1 MALAKKCDICGK
13 LYETYNF
20 RKNQFKPSGIIFVNV
35 CADDTYYSGNVI
47 DCCPECMNTITDA
60 IKSLRPV
67 GPEMH
72 EDEPMEE

>member
-20 RKNQFKPSGIIFVNV
+20 RKNQNKPSGIMLVNV
-35 CADDTYYSGNVI
+35 CAGDEYFSLDVI

-60 IKSLRPV
+60 INGLKPNS
-67 GPEMH
+67 PEMR

>member
-20 RKNQFKPSGIIFVNV
+20 RNNQLKPSGIMFVNV
-35 CADDTYYSGNVI
+35 CVDDTYYSGNVT
-47 DCCPECMNTITDA
+47 DCCPECMNTITDT
-60 IKSLRPV
+60 INGLKPD
-67 GPEMH
+67 GPEMR

>member
-20 RKNQFKPSGIIFVNV
+20 RKNQNKPSGIMLVNV
-35 CADDTYYSGNVI
+35 CVDDTFYSGDVT
-47 DCCPECMNTITDA
+47 DCCPECMAAIMNTVD
-60 IKSLRPV
+60 SLMPKA
-67 GPEMH
+67 PEMC